1 MQRLGEKIDLRGYSC
16 KVVLRNSRSEK
27 QISILDPI
35 DQEILRI
42 LQADAGRTVREIGEE
57 VGLTPTPC
65 WRRIQNLEKR
75 GVIRS
80 RVALLNAQALNLGV
94 TALVQVRTNEHNA
107 DWLERFAAAV
117 NDLPEV
123 IETYRTSGEIDY
135 VLKVVVPDITAYD
148 DFYKRLIERIE
159 LYDVRTVFVMEEM
172 KSTTALPL
180 HYADG

>member
-1 MQRLGEKIDLRGYSC
+1 M
-16 KVVLRNSRSEK
+16 
-27 QISILDPI
+27 
-35 DQEILRI
+35 
-42 LQADAGRTVREIGEE
+42 
-57 VGLTPTPC
+57 
-65 WRRIQNLEKR
+65 
-75 GVIRS
+75 
-80 RVALLNAQALNLGV
+80 ALLNAQALNLGV

-117 NDLPEV
+117 HDLPEV